1 MYAQSNI
8 AKAIQATRQSIE
20 LTKQTIALKHELAY
34 TLVRIHRALD
44 PVCWVDRMSKTELRL
59 AQDQEAKIFRD
70 RKDSKDLPFYL
81 MTNVID
87 RDVIGFQLAMRKQWE
102 KDRAQLIKEGK
113 ITEVKN

>member
-1 MYAQSNI
+1 MYTQNNI
-8 AKAIQATRQSIE
+8 AKAIQTTRRSIE

-70 RKDSKDLPFYL
+70 RKGSKDMPFYL
-81 MTNVID
+81 YTGIHREVIS
-87 RDVIGFQLAMRKQWE
+87 FKFAMRKQWE

-113 ITEVKN
+113 ITEVKNK